1 MMCFRGEKIKKY
13 QPYLGGIEKCY
24 LYKYYFDLQ
33 ITFPCGKENK
43 IINVTEPSTCN
54 YHMTFETPY
63 VCHKHAM
70 LVYPTLDTDRQTEW
84 GLLEG
89 ELARGEITR
98 KV

>member
-1 MMCFRGEKIKKY
+1 M
-13 QPYLGGIEKCY
+13 
-24 LYKYYFDLQ
+24 
-33 ITFPCGKENK
+33 NK

-54 YHMTFETPY
+54 YHMIFETPY

-89 ELARGEITR
+89 ELARGEITK
-98 KV
+98 KVRSTNKQAKNTIIPTKLGQ